1 MQIWERLRGSLDDS
15 GRRNT
20 TCPSGLHPDGTCSC
34 ESVLTNEES
43 STRASISRIVMLA
56 EALFE
61 VVFFSELADCL
72 SLSLLVSAGN
82 LCCQKISN
90 SVVCEQTVLF
100 GHFIK
105 VPHPWFGR
113 RCLGVCIW
121 VSFTLHSI
129 V

>member
-61 VVFFSELADCL
+61 VVFVSELVDCLCMGAL
-72 SLSLLVSAGN
+72 SLSFFSQFTFVFAQCWKLMLS
-82 LCCQKISN
+82 KI
-90 SVVCEQTVLF
+90 
-100 GHFIK
+100 
-105 VPHPWFGR
+105 
-113 RCLGVCIW
+113 
-121 VSFTLHSI
+121 FTLRSMSADRFI
-129 V
+129 